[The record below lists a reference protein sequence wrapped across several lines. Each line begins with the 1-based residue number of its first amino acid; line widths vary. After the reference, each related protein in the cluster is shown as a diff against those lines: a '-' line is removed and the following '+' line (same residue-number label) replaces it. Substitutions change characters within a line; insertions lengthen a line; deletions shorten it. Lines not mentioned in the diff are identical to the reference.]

1 MAGHFYLTH
10 FTRTAALVFPRYKEA
25 WKERGITREV
35 LFSAMVERIPIK
47 MADNYFFINAIKMED
62 DSGHRFI
69 LTLSYGDPA
78 YGWEVLEVYMDTS
91 CDAFDPIVTWE
102 TRMSGTCT
110 VSEARW
116 FLLK

>member
-1 MAGHFYLTH
+1 M
-10 FTRTAALVFPRYKEA
+10 TAALVFPRYKEA

-47 MADNYFFINAIKMED
+47 MADNYLLINAIKMED
-62 DSGHRFI
+62 GSGHRFI
-69 LTLSYGDPA
+69 LTLSYG
-78 YGWEVLEVYMDTS
+78 WEVYIDTS
-91 CDAFDPIVTWE
+91 HDAFDPLVTWE
-102 TRMSGTCT
+102 KRMSGTCT